1 MRCLAK
7 LLLPALLL
15 CCITVS
21 AQVGI
26 NILIPDSTAILHLE
40 STDKGFLPP
49 RLTTVQ
55 RDAIVRPATGLTI
68 FNLNDSVI
76 QVYNGRCWLA
86 TYQRN
91 CDECDFIISVSSANG
106 NIDRTLHD
114 SAFTDISVRQIGGT
128 PQHINLIT
136 IAGLPSGMTA
146 VLDSS
151 VVDSAGTVRLRV
163 YASVFAPAGTYPIIV
178 QGVCGSN
185 IRLVVYTVVV
195 EPCITVNLTSSATN
209 YDLQA
214 ANGLAGP
221 GTPICVVFNVAPGVS
236 INSANASQPAYSSG
250 NLDNRSNVGILNNGN
265 IIGRGGDGAYGGG
278 LTGIP
283 PGNPGNPGGDA
294 MNLSCRTTIVN
305 NGYIYG
311 GGSGGGSVGL
321 SFSFTIPFVGSSVTI
336 GAGLGGG
343 GGAELGA
350 GGAAPSGIVIGAFR
364 DGSSATAGVGAAP
377 GAGGSFSAPI
387 SIPVGPAS
395 ITVTPSGGG
404 GNGGAFGQTGAA
416 GYLDLSIAVGV
427 TIPFIGTISIP
438 IPIPGGLLPLRGPA
452 SGSAGAAVK
461 RNSHALFGL
470 SDGAYS
476 TLFIKGNVTP

>member
-1 MRCLAK
+1 
-7 LLLPALLL
+7 
-15 CCITVS
+15 
-21 AQVGI
+21 
-26 NILIPDSTAILHLE
+26 
-40 STDKGFLPP
+40 
-49 RLTTVQ
+49 
-55 RDAIVRPATGLTI
+55 
-68 FNLNDSVI
+68 
-76 QVYNGRCWLA
+76 
-86 TYQRN
+86 
-91 CDECDFIISVSSANG
+91 
-106 NIDRTLHD
+106 
-114 SAFTDISVRQIGGT
+114 
-128 PQHINLIT
+128 
-136 IAGLPSGMTA
+136 
-146 VLDSS
+146 
-151 VVDSAGTVRLRV
+151 
-163 YASVFAPAGTYPIIV
+163 
-178 QGVCGSN
+178 
-185 IRLVVYTVVV
+185 
-195 EPCITVNLTSSATN
+195 
-209 YDLQA
+209 
-214 ANGLAGP
+214 
-221 GTPICVVFNVAPGVS
+221 
-236 INSANASQPAYSSG
+236 
-250 NLDNRSNVGILNNGN
+250 
-265 IIGRGGDGAYGGG
+265 
-278 LTGIP
+278 
-283 PGNPGNPGGDA
+283 
-294 MNLSCRTTIVN
+294 VN